1 MKRTILFLLAFS
13 LIATVASADE
23 VIRCESKG
31 GRRRCAF
38 DTPGPVSITVR
49 RQYSVAACVE
59 GSSWGLHDGE
69 LWVDNGCRA
78 EFLVTPRREER
89 RNYGEHRRDRGEVI
103 ICEAGE
109 HRHRCDA
116 FVPYGVVMQRQLS
129 RRDCIRGET
138 WGYDRDG
145 IWVDHGC
152 RAEFYIEGDDRH
164 DHERDRGHERDHYRG
179 ERIVCE
185 SHEGRTTLCEAD
197 TRFGVELTRQISA
210 AECVFRRSWGY
221 NERGIW
227 VKDGCRAEFALRTR

>member
-1 MKRTILFLLAFS
+1 MKRTILFLLALS

-38 DTPGPVSITVR
+38 DTPGSVSITVR

-59 GSSWGLHDGE
+59 GSSWGWHDGE

-89 RNYGEHRRDRGEVI
+89 RDYGEHRRDRGEVI

-138 WGYDRDG
+138 WGFDRDG
-145 IWVDHGC
+145 VWVDRGC
-152 RAEFYIEGDDRH
+152 KAEFYIEGEDRREH
-164 DHERDRGHERDHYRG
+164 HAERL
-179 ERIVCE
+179 VCE
-185 SHEGRTTLCEAD
+185 SHGGRNEGCEAD
-197 TRFGVELTRQISA
+197 TRFGVELTRQLSSA
-210 AECVFRRSWGY
+210 ACVFRRSWGY
-221 NERGIW
+221 NDRGIW
-227 VKDGCRAEFALRTR
+227 VTDGCRAEFLIRRR